1 MKNKK
6 TPMRRCVGCM
16 SSRPKNELIRI
27 AAYEG
32 DVSIDPTGKAK
43 GRGVYVCPDLQCL
56 KKAEKRNALAR
67 SLSVEISKEQMEKLF
82 EELRT
87 YEAKD

>member
-1 MKNKK
+1 
-6 TPMRRCVGCM
+6 M

-32 DVSIDPTGKAK
+32 DISIDPTGKAK
-43 GRGVYVCPDLQCL
+43 GRGVYVCSDLQCL

-67 SLSVEISKEQMEKLF
+67 SLSVEISKEQMEKF
-82 EELRT
+82 SSKGTRD
-87 YEAKD
+87 YSNIVVASPRKSW